1 MIHYAKRHWGLPLIL
16 LVHGSPFPR
25 TIPFAVLS
33 VCITI
38 ALQAS
43 EDLKSDIAKAFG
55 HPYPFQ
61 VYAFVIGFLV
71 VLRTNHA
78 LARFMEARSHVQ
90 WMGSKWADALVM
102 LAAFDGVTSG
112 RRGAPKS
119 PQDAPNEGSDL
130 FVARLVHLMSLM
142 HALALQHLR
151 GDEVL
156 DNLVA
161 APRRLF
167 TTGPD
172 LFPVEQRRRDAPT
185 STLSSVDVTAPDDV
199 EVFVDAS
206 DQMPTERARYHV
218 GGAHIL
224 HSATENQHTPRFKL
238 LNVLALTE
246 DEESWRR
253 CCEALPLDVV
263 GGLDPHER
271 REIEAL
277 ACDRVYLVMS
287 WIQALIVM
295 RTESEEGLRVAAP
308 ILSRVHQVLTDG
320 MLGFNQADKISTTPF
335 PMPYSQMLTL
345 CLLVF
350 NITLPLM
357 VAANINAM
365 WLAIL
370 VNVISTVAYQ
380 GLNEVARE
388 LEDPF
393 KPTHL
398 NDVGLP
404 QLQAMFN
411 SKIRAGTPGSER
423 HLAHWSKCSWNV
435 ERGLSFASAHPEGSD
450 VNETS

>member
-1 MIHYAKRHWGLPLIL
+1 MIHYAKKYWGLPLIFR
-16 LVHGSPFPR
+16 VHGSPFPR

-33 VCITI
+33 VSITT

-43 EDLKSDIAKAFG
+43 EDLKSDIVKAFG

-90 WMGSKWADALVM
+90 WMGSKWADAVVM

-112 RRGAPKS
+112 RRGAPKTS
-119 PQDAPNEGSDL
+119 QDAPNEGSDL

-142 HALALQHLR
+142 HALALQNLR

-161 APRRLF
+161 APRRRF

-172 LFPVEQRRRDAPT
+172 LSPVEPRDAPT
-185 STLSSVDVTAPDDV
+185 PNLSSVDVNAPDDV

-206 DQMPTERARYHV
+206 DQMPVERARYHV
-218 GGAHIL
+218 GGAHVL
-224 HSATENQHTPRFKL
+224 HAATENQHTPRFKFLNAL
-238 LNVLALTE
+238 LLTE
-246 DEESWRR
+246 DDESWRR
-253 CCEALPLDVV
+253 CCEALPLDVI
-263 GGLDPHER
+263 GGMDPHER
-271 REIEAL
+271 REIESL

-287 WIQALIVM
+287 WIQALIARRM
-295 RTESEEGLRVAAP
+295 ESEEGLRVAPP

-320 MLGFNQADKISTTPF
+320 ILGFNQADKISTTPF
-335 PMPYSQMLTL
+335 PMPYSQMLTM

-357 VAANINAM
+357 VAGNINAM

-398 NDVGLP
+398 NDVGMP

-411 SKIRAGTPGSER
+411 SKIRAGTPGSGK
-423 HLAHWSKCSWNV
+423 HLEHWNKCSRRV
-435 ERGLSFASAHPEGSD
+435 ERGLSFASTDAEGND
-450 VNETS
+450 ANGTS